1 MAAVAVLAVVGAVA
15 CSSDDDATPRPSVS
29 GASTAAP
36 TTASTT
42 TTEASIAPVPSPGCR
57 NRGEAPAVTDQRREI
72 DVDGTTRWYL
82 LTTPGP
88 AATSSSTS
96 SSTSTSTSGAAEP
109 DPLPLLLDF
118 HGLAEGAE
126 VHTRMSGFD
135 EIAARERFVV
145 AYPNGTGTP
154 VHWAVETEDNPDLDF
169 TDHLIDA
176 LGSELCLDMS
186 RVYSTGLSNG
196 AIFSSLLGCVR
207 AERIAAIAPVAGVQ
221 YPDGCQTDRPVPVL
235 AVHGT
240 ADPILQFNGGVGG
253 FLAGEDPPEESSG
266 GGPDGSASSSSIA
279 GVDIDGPGY
288 PEAVRKWAAHN
299 GCRPKPADTEPVPDV
314 TLRTYDCP
322 PGGEVEF
329 YVMHGGGHSWPG
341 SAFSETIEMVVG
353 PTNMALPASQLI
365 WDFLSAQRLPA
376 L

>member
-57 NRGEAPAVTDQRREI
+57 NRGEAPAVTDQRRQI

-88 AATSSSTS
+88 AATS

-169 TDHLIDA
+169 TDQLIDA

-329 YVMHGGGHSWPG
+329 YVVHGGGHSWPG

-376 L
+376 P